1 VVARSGLST
10 MTLRWRQRTTQ
21 GEGSLANDSE
31 GEGVREL
38 RHILEHL
45 GEEGGRK
52 GLTVGSGF

>member
-1 VVARSGLST
+1 
-10 MTLRWRQRTTQ
+10 MTLRWRQRTAR
-21 GEGSLANDSE
+21 GEGSLANGSE